1 MKTIIELFETSVEKY
16 SGNPFLYENMGKGYV
31 SQTYSEIRD
40 DVYVLANGLIA
51 SGFKKGDRAS
61 LLSEGRNLWLI
72 SELAVLYA
80 GGINVPLSVKLDA
93 ENELFFRIKH
103 SGSRFILTSKHQI
116 NKLRDIKDKLK
127 DIELI
132 IVFDSIPLEEKEIYI
147 GDILAKG
154 KNYLKN
160 HEKEFLKLRDS
171 IKPDDVANISY
182 TSGTTADPKGIMLSQ
197 LNYAANVEQA
207 STLMSIPETHK
218 TLAILPWD
226 HAFAHTACLYAFMYF
241 GASIAS
247 VQTGKTQMETL
258 KNVSKNINE
267 IKPHIMMSVPAL
279 AKNFRKNIESGIKA
293 KGKVVTT
300 LFNTGLNTAYRYNS
314 LGFDKGK
321 GAKKLLKPLVG
332 LFDKIVFSKVRE
344 GFGGNL
350 EFFIGGG
357 ALLDTELQRFFYALG
372 IPMLQGYGLSE
383 ASPIISANSMFRHKL
398 GSSGYLVKNMELK
411 IVDDEGNELPN
422 YEKGE
427 ILVKGDNVMLG
438 YWNNP
443 KATEETLKDGWLHTG
458 DLGYMDDDGFLY
470 VFGRFKSLLISSDG
484 EKYSP
489 EGIEEA
495 IVDNSQFIEQ
505 AMLHNNQDPYTVM
518 FLVPNKQALVAHLKD
533 KSVDPKSKE
542 GKEEALKV
550 LQGEVDKFKAGGSM
564 QNLFPARWLPTSVSV
579 LSESFNEENKLM
591 NSTMKIVRARIT
603 EHFESEL
610 KYLYTPE
617 AKNII
622 NQVNM
627 AHMDKLLN

>member
-1 MKTIIELFETSVEKY
+1 MKTIIELFETSVKKY
-16 SGNPFLYENMGKGYV
+16 ASNPFLHENMGKGYV
-31 SQTYSEIRD
+31 SQSYREIHNE
-40 DVYVLANGLIA
+40 VYVLAGGLIA
-51 SGFKKGDRAS
+51 SGFKRGDRAS
-61 LLSEGRNLWLI
+61 LLSEGRNYWLI

-80 GGINVPLSVKLDA
+80 GGVNVPLSVKLDA

-103 SGSRFILTSKHQI
+103 SGSKFILTSRHQI
-116 NKLRDIKDKLK
+116 SKLREIKDKLS
-127 DIELI
+127 DLELI
-132 IVFDSIPLEEKEIYI
+132 IVFDSIPLEEKEVYI
-147 GDILAKG
+147 GDVITKG
-154 KNYLKN
+154 KSYLKN
-160 HEKEFLKLRDS
+160 HEKEFVAIRDS
-171 IKPDDVANISY
+171 IKPQDVANISY

-207 STLMSIPETHK
+207 STLMSIPETHR

-247 VQTGKTQMETL
+247 VQTGKTQLETL

-293 KGKVVTT
+293 KGKVVTS
-300 LFNTGLNTAYRYNS
+300 LFQTGLKTAYAYNG
-314 LGFDKGK
+314 LGFDKGR
-321 GAKKLLKPLVG
+321 GARMLLKPLVN

-357 ALLDTELQRFFYALG
+357 ALLDIELQRFFYALG

-398 GSSGYLVKNMELK
+398 GSSGYLVKNMELR
-411 IVDDEGNELPN
+411 IVDDEGRELPN
-422 YEKGE
+422 HKKGE

-443 KATEETLKDGWLHTG
+443 TATAETLKNGWLHTG
-458 DLGYMDDDGFLY
+458 DLGYMDNDGFLY

-495 IVDNSQFIEQ
+495 ITDHSQFIDQ

-518 FLVPNKQALVAHLKD
+518 FLVPNKQMVLAYLKD
-533 KSVDPKSKE
+533 RSLDPKNIE
-542 GKEEALKV
+542 GRKEALKL
-550 LQGEVDKFKAGGSM
+550 LQSEVDKFKPGGSM
-564 QNLFPARWLPTSVSV
+564 QNMFPSRWLPTSIGV

-591 NSTMKIVRARIT
+591 NSTMKIVRAKIN
-603 EHFESEL
+603 EHFGNEL

-622 NQVNM
+622 NSVNLD
-627 AHMDKLLN
+627 HMEKFLG